1 LVVELT
7 LAGAAAAFGG
17 ATQKG
22 DALFEQYLPVLIL
35 VGLAV
40 GLAAALLFMSH
51 YFGPRNPSRTKN
63 ATYEC
68 GVSPVGNARGRFPVH
83 FYLVA
88 MLFIA
93 FDIEIVFLYPW
104 AVLFRRLG
112 FFGLMEIML
121 FILVLLV
128 GYYYVWKK
136 GVFNWE

>member
-1 LVVELT
+1 M
-7 LAGAAAAFGG
+7 F
-17 ATQKG
+17 
-22 DALFEQYLPVLIL
+22 DQYLPVLIL
-35 VGLAV
+35 
-40 GLAAALLFMSH
+40 AALATGVAAVLLALSH
-51 YFGPRNPSRTKN
+51 FAGPRHPSRSKTN
-63 ATYEC
+63 TYEC
-68 GVSPVGNARGRFPVH
+68 GVQPVGDARGRFPVH

-112 FFGLMEIML
+112 FFGLAEIFL